1 METLSELQ
9 IVLICRI
16 ESLHL
21 GQGSLS
27 PLGFQLPPYS
37 PPLFGG
43 TLGHVEDLE
52 GMYPSSSLPRIMT
65 KMPLSVFG
73 VEETAY
79 SYV

>member
-1 METLSELQ
+1 METLSELH
-9 IVLICRI
+9 IVFICRT

-21 GQGSLS
+21 GQSSPS
-27 PLGFQLPPYS
+27 PLGCQLPPYS

-52 GMYPSSSLPRIMT
+52 GMCPSSSLPRIMT
-65 KMPLSVFG
+65 KMPLSVFA

-79 SYV
+79 SYA